1 MCDRVLCYMFFL
13 YNMNEAIKH
22 SSLFFLVKYILC
34 TTCFYTYSNS
44 SLFCKSFKT
53 FDDTYNVCRIYYPI
67 DASMHLQAA
76 PACARGVAQ
85 PPSRYRRRDRGRGR
99 RMDALS
105 ARHGRLPV
113 PEHVRTYLQLQGPAA
128 AGDRIGWLIDRRI
141 GIGMMMHHV
150 RAGGGGRGDSGNS
163 VKQQTA
169 VPIWHPHTRT
179 LIPARRAPLPL
190 TLSLSANVQM
200 IVVPAPDP

>member
-1 MCDRVLCYMFFL
+1 MCDRVLCYMFIL
-13 YNMNEAIKH
+13 YMNEA
-22 SSLFFLVKYILC
+22 
-34 TTCFYTYSNS
+34 TCFYTYSNS

-113 PEHVRTYLQLQGPAA
+113 PEHARTRTYSYR
-128 AGDRIGWLIDRRI
+128 AGRCRGETMIDRSADWDWDDDASC
-141 GIGMMMHHV
+141 
-150 RAGGGGRGDSGNS
+150 AGGPGGGWRARG
-163 VKQQTA
+163 QRQ
-169 VPIWHPHTRT
+169 
-179 LIPARRAPLPL
+179 
-190 TLSLSANVQM
+190 
-200 IVVPAPDP
+200 